1 MVGCMVFA
9 VVMCGVCRAGESN
22 SGDGYGYVQRP
33 LLLDSCSIGRFLP
46 DPSDTVPHI
55 TPDSLSTYTYDDSIT
70 LTWDSLPRR
79 HYPHYRHF
87 AIVVQRAAD
96 SGFRNIEECFLLEA
110 DSSDR
115 DYSELPDSVTFT
127 ALERGRTY
135 YYRAVALADSVYDGD
150 TIPVRANDHNGH
162 DPYAYVF
169 STQGQ
174 PDTAEGPHC
183 FPNPFNPRI
192 GQKTTIVTNAGVVA
206 GNVSIEIYDL
216 FGNLVRRLSGDSR
229 NGNGE
234 YQWDGTNG
242 NGEVVA
248 SGGYVALIK
257 VGGANDGSVKI
268 AVKK

>member
-1 MVGCMVFA
+1 MMVGCMVFA
-9 VVMCGVCRAGESN
+9 VMMCGVCRAGESN

-55 TPDSLSTYTYDDSIT
+55 TPDSLSPYTYDDSIT

-87 AIVVQRAAD
+87 AIVVQRAAGSD
-96 SGFRNIEECFLLEA
+96 FKHIEECILLEE
-110 DSSDR
+110 DSLAHGYDS
-115 DYSELPDSVTFT
+115 LPCRVTFT

-183 FPNPFNPRI
+183 FPNPFNPSF
-192 GQKTTIVTNAGVVA
+192 QSTIIVV
-206 GNVSIEIYDL
+206 GNRATEAKEIRIYDT
-216 FGNLVRRLSGDSR
+216 FGNLVRSGIERQRVAPGAYSWDGK
-229 NGNGE
+229 NGEGMVVGNGG
-234 YQWDGTNG
+234 YMCVIDVGADGPL
-242 NGEVVA
+242 
-248 SGGYVALIK
+248 Y
-257 VGGANDGSVKI
+257 VKI
-268 AVKK
+268 AVRK